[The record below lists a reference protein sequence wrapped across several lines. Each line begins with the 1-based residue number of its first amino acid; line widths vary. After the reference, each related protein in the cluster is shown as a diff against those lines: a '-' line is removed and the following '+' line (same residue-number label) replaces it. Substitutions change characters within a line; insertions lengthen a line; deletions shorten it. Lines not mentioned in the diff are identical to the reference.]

1 MKRAIGSVDD
11 GSGSLFMFG
20 FVAGVALGAGAA
32 LLMAPKAG
40 AELRSDLSRGMTSVN
55 DAVRRAY
62 RDVADRAGVQLENLE
77 ARAEAVAEQVHTHA
91 REAVESA
98 RRGMA

>member
-1 MKRAIGSVDD
+1 MGSVDD
-11 GSGSLFMFG
+11 ATGGLFMFG

-40 AELRSDLSRGMTSVN
+40 AELRSDLSRGMTSLN

-62 RDVADRAGVQLENLE
+62 REVADRAGVQLENLE

-98 RRGMA
+98 RRGLV